1 MSPRL
6 EVGAMVGDVP
16 CLLVMVDL
24 SSKSQG
30 LTVTWCSLFQQKLIK
45 RNPKKCCNIGNYKN
59 SGKRENNKS

>member
-30 LTVTWCSLFQQKLIK
+30 LTVT
-45 RNPKKCCNIGNYKN
+45 
-59 SGKRENNKS
+59 